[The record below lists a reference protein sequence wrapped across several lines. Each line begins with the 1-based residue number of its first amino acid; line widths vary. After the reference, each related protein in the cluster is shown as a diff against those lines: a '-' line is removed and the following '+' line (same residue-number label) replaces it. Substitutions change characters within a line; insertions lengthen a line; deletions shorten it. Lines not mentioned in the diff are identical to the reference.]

1 MTKIALVT
9 GANKGIGFETAR
21 LLADQ
26 GHTVLVG
33 ARDEGRGRAA
43 AERINA
49 RFLQLDVTDAAS
61 ISAAAKEIDD
71 TWGVLDILVNN
82 AAIGVW
88 DGPAS
93 QSTLD
98 ALRTTFE
105 TNLFGIVALTNALL
119 PLLRRSSAGRI
130 VNVSSDVGS
139 IALMTDPANPLY
151 MLNGVAYPASKSA
164 LNMATMQYAKEL
176 KDTPIKV
183 NAVSPGY
190 CATDLNNNSGY
201 RTPEQGAQ
209 IAVQMANLGPDGP
222 TGAFVDDTG
231 TLPW

>member
-21 LLADQ
+21 LLAED

-33 ARDEGRGRAA
+33 ARDEQRGRAA
-43 AERINA
+43 AEKINA
-49 RFLQLDVTDAAS
+49 TFVQLDVTDAAS
-61 ISAAAKEIDD
+61 ISAAVKEIDA

-82 AAIGVW
+82 AGIGVF
-88 DGPAS
+88 DGPPTKS
-93 QSTLD
+93 GLD
-98 ALRTTFE
+98 ALRQTFE
-105 TNLFGIVALTNALL
+105 TNLFGIVALTNALM
-119 PLLRRSSAGRI
+119 PLLRRSPAARI

-139 IALMTDPANPLY
+139 IALTSDPANPLY
-151 MLNGVAYPASKSA
+151 QLNGVSYPASKAA

-176 KDTPIKV
+176 KDTPIKI

-201 RTPEQGAQ
+201 RTAEQGAR
-209 IAVQMANLGPDGP
+209 IAVKMATLGADGP
-222 TGAFVDDTG
+222 TGTFTDDTG
-231 TLPW
+231 HLPW